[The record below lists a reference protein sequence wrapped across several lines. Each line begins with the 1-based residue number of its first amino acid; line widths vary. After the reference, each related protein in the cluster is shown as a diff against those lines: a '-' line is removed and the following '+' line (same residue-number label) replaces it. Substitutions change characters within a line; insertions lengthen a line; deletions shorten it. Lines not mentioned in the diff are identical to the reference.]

1 MGREDTDMRRL
12 VECVPNFSEGKRKE
26 IIDQI
31 VAEITNVKGAQ
42 IFDVQMDADH
52 NRAVVTFAGEPAPV
66 EEAAFRAVKKA
77 AELIDMEKHQGE
89 HPRIG
94 STDVVPFVPLR
105 GVTMEECVQMAKRL
119 GERIATELSIPV
131 YLYEKA
137 ATKPERKD
145 LAYIRRGEYEGLG
158 ETIESDPDR
167 EPDYGPR
174 RLGKA
179 GATAVGARAP
189 LIAYNVYLDTDDVE
203 IAQKI
208 ARAIR
213 HSSGGLRYVKALGL
227 YIAQRGV
234 AQVSMNMTNYHQT
247 PLYGVFEMIRR
258 EAARYGVTVV
268 GSEIVGLVPEG
279 ALLESAEYYLQ
290 LEGFSEKQLLER
302 QLEVPEEAPVV
313 EPKAD
318 MRAFLEE
325 VASPSPTPGGGS
337 VAALSGA
344 LAAALASMAC
354 QLTMGKE
361 GYTDVEKEMR
371 AALEQARGLQKDLFA
386 FIEEDAQAF
395 GALLAAHRLPKDTEE
410 EKESR
415 TMVVQMALRGA
426 ANVPLVVADRAV
438 KVLEVLLT
446 VTEKGIPN
454 LLPDTGTAA
463 QMAKAAVR
471 GSALNVRT
479 NATSLADEEL
489 ARAFEEQIGGFE
501 ERAEEL
507 VAQIEELLQARL

>member
-1 MGREDTDMRRL
+1 MRRL
-12 VECVPNFSEGKRKE
+12 VECVPNFSEGRRKE
-26 IIDQI
+26 VIDQI
-31 VAEITNVKGAQ
+31 VAEITGVKGAQ
-42 IFDVQMDADH
+42 LLDVQMDADH
-52 NRAVVTFAGEPAPV
+52 NRAVVTFAGEPEPV

-77 AELIDMEKHQGE
+77 AELIDMEKHEGE

-94 STDVVPFVPLR
+94 ATDVVPFVPLR
-105 GVTMEECVQMAKRL
+105 GVPMGECVQMAKRL

-131 YLYEKA
+131 YLYERA
-137 ATKPERKD
+137 ATRPERAD
-145 LAYIRRGEYEGLG
+145 LSQIRRGEYEGLK

-174 RLGKA
+174 QLGKA
-179 GATAVGARAP
+179 GATVVGARDP
-189 LIAYNVYLDTDDVE
+189 LIAYNVYLNTDDVE

-227 YIAQRGV
+227 YIAKRGL
-234 AQVSMNMTNYHQT
+234 AQVSINMTNYHQT
-247 PLYGVFEMIRR
+247 PLYRVFEMIRR

-268 GSEIVGLVPEG
+268 GSEIVGLVLEG

-290 LEGFSEKQLLER
+290 LEGFSEEQVLER
-302 QLEVPEEAPVV
+302 QPEVPEEVLVAQ
-313 EPKAD
+313 PKAD

-344 LAAALASMAC
+344 LAAALTSMAC
-354 QLTMGKE
+354 QLTLEKDE
-361 GYTDVEKEMR
+361 HTEAEKEMK

-395 GALLAAHRLPKDTEE
+395 EALLAAYRLPKDVEE
-410 EKESR
+410 EKVSR
-415 TMVVQMALRGA
+415 TMAVQMALRGA
-426 ANVPLVVADRAV
+426 ASVPLAVADRAV
-438 KVLEVLLT
+438 KLLEVLLT
-446 VTEKGIPN
+446 VAEKGNPN
-454 LLPDTGTAA
+454 VLPDTGTATH
-463 QMAKAAVR
+463 MARAAVR
-471 GSALNVRT
+471 GAALNVRA

-501 ERAEEL
+501 ERTEGL
-507 VAQIEELLQARL
+507 VAQIEALLETRL

>member
-1 MGREDTDMRRL
+1 
-12 VECVPNFSEGKRKE
+12 V
-26 IIDQI
+26 
-31 VAEITNVKGAQ
+31 
-42 IFDVQMDADH
+42 
-52 NRAVVTFAGEPAPV
+52 
-66 EEAAFRAVKKA
+66 
-77 AELIDMEKHQGE
+77 
-89 HPRIG
+89 
-94 STDVVPFVPLR
+94 
-105 GVTMEECVQMAKRL
+105 
-119 GERIATELSIPV
+119 
-131 YLYEKA
+131 
-137 ATKPERKD
+137 
-145 LAYIRRGEYEGLG
+145 
-158 ETIESDPDR
+158 
-167 EPDYGPR
+167 
-174 RLGKA
+174 
-179 GATAVGARAP
+179 VGARDS
-189 LIAYNVYLDTDDVE
+189 LIAYNVYLNTDDVE

-227 YIAQRGV
+227 YVAQRGL

-247 PLYGVFEMIRR
+247 PLYRIFEMIRR

-279 ALLESAEYYLQ
+279 ALLESAEYYLR
-290 LEGFSEKQLLER
+290 LEDLSEEQLLER
-302 QLEVPEEAPVV
+302 QLEVPEEVLVA

-354 QLTMGKE
+354 QLTVGKE
-361 GYTDVEKEMR
+361 EYAEAEKEMK
-371 AALEQARGLQKDLFA
+371 AALEQTRGLQKDLFA

-395 GALLAAHRLPKDTEE
+395 EALLAAYRLPEDTEE

-415 TMVVQMALRGA
+415 TMAVQMALRGA
-426 ANVPLVVADRAV
+426 ASVPLAVADRAV

-446 VTEKGIPN
+446 VAEKGNPN
-454 LLPDTGTAA
+454 VLPDTGTAA

-479 NATSLADEEL
+479 NATSLADEKL
-489 ARAFEEQIGGFE
+489 ATAFGEQIGGFE

-507 VAQIEELLQARL
+507 MAQIEGFLKARL

>member
-1 MGREDTDMRRL
+1 MRRL
-12 VECVPNFSEGKRKE
+12 VECVPNFSEGRRKE
-26 IIDQI
+26 VIDQI
-31 VAEITNVKGAQ
+31 VAEITGVRGAQ
-42 IFDVQMDADH
+42 LLDVQMDAAH
-52 NRAVVTFAGEPAPV
+52 NRAVVTFAGEPEPV

-77 AELIDMEKHQGE
+77 AELIDMEEHQGE

-94 STDVVPFVPLR
+94 ATDVVPFVPLR

-119 GERIATELSIPV
+119 GERIGTELSIPV

-137 ATKPERKD
+137 ATRPERKD
-145 LAYIRRGEYEGLG
+145 LAYIRRGEYEGLK
-158 ETIESDPDR
+158 ETIETDPDR

-174 RLGKA
+174 QLGKA
-179 GATAVGARAP
+179 GATVVGARDP
-189 LIAYNVYLDTDDVE
+189 LIAYNVYLNTDDVE

-213 HSSGGLRYVKALGL
+213 HSSGGLRYVKALGV
-227 YIAQRGV
+227 YIAQRGL

-247 PLYGVFEMIRR
+247 PLYRVFEMIRR

-279 ALLESAEYYLQ
+279 ALLESAKYYLR
-290 LEGFSEKQLLER
+290 LEDLSEEQLLER
-302 QLEVPEEAPVV
+302 QEVPEEAPIA

-354 QLTMGKE
+354 QVTVGKE
-361 GYTDVEKEMR
+361 EYTEAEKEMK
-371 AALEQARGLQKDLFA
+371 AALEQARGLQRDLFA

-395 GALLAAHRLPKDTEE
+395 EALLAACRLPQDTEE

-415 TMVVQMALRGA
+415 TMAVQMVLRGA
-426 ANVPLVVADRAV
+426 ASVPLAVADRAV

-446 VTEKGIPN
+446 VAEKGNPN

-507 VAQIEELLQARL
+507 MAQIEGFLEARL

>member
-1 MGREDTDMRRL
+1 MRRL
-12 VECVPNFSEGKRKE
+12 VECVPNFSEGRRE
-26 IIDQI
+26 EVIDQI
-31 VAEITNVKGAQ
+31 VAEITGVKGAQ
-42 IFDVQMDADH
+42 LLDVQMAADH

-94 STDVVPFVPLR
+94 ATDVVPFVPLR
-105 GVTMEECVQMAKRL
+105 GVTMEECVQMARRL
-119 GERIATELSIPV
+119 GERIGTELSIPV

-137 ATKPERKD
+137 ATRPDRED
-145 LAYIRRGEYEGLG
+145 LAHIRHGEYEGLK
-158 ETIESDPDR
+158 EAIDSDPDR
-167 EPDYGPR
+167 EPEYGPR

-179 GATAVGARAP
+179 GATVVGARQP
-189 LIAYNVYLDTDDVE
+189 LIAYNVYLNTGDVE
-203 IAQKI
+203 VAQKI

-213 HSSGGLRYVKALGL
+213 YSSGGLRYVKALGL
-227 YIAQRGV
+227 YIAERGL
-234 AQVSMNMTNYHQT
+234 AQVSMNMTNYRQT
-247 PLYGVFEMIRR
+247 PLHRVFEMIRR

-279 ALLESAEYYLQ
+279 ALLDSAKYYLR
-290 LEGFSEKQLLER
+290 LEEFSEEQLLER
-302 QLEVPEEAPVV
+302 QLEVTEEPPIGEPEV
-313 EPKAD
+313 D

-344 LAAALASMAC
+344 LAAALVSMAC
-354 QLTMGKE
+354 RLTVGKE
-361 GYTDVEKEMR
+361 EYAEVEKEMR

-386 FIEEDAQAF
+386 FVEEDAQAF
-395 GALLAAHRLPKDTEE
+395 EALLAAYRLPQDAEE

-415 TMVVQMALRGA
+415 TMAVQMALRGA
-426 ANVPLVVADRAV
+426 TSVPLAVADRAV

-446 VTEKGIPN
+446 VAEKGNPDV
-454 LLPDTGTAA
+454 LPDAGTAA
-463 QMAKAAVR
+463 QMAKAAVH

-479 NATSLADEEL
+479 NAASLTDEEL

-501 ERAEEL
+501 DRTEEL
-507 VAQIEELLQARL
+507 VAQIEEFL

>member
-1 MGREDTDMRRL
+1 MRRL
-12 VECVPNFSEGKRKE
+12 VECVPNFSEGRRKE

-31 VAEITNVKGAQ
+31 VAEITGVKGAQ
-42 IFDVQMDADH
+42 LLDVQMDADH
-52 NRAVVTFAGEPAPV
+52 NRAVVTFAGEPEPV

-77 AELIDMEKHQGE
+77 AELIDMEEHQGE

-94 STDVVPFVPLR
+94 ATDVVPFVPLR

-119 GERIATELSIPV
+119 GERIGAELSIPV

-137 ATKPERKD
+137 ATRPERKD
-145 LAYIRRGEYEGLG
+145 LAYIRRGEYEGLK

-174 RLGKA
+174 QLGKA
-179 GATAVGARAP
+179 GATVVGARDP
-189 LIAYNVYLDTDDVE
+189 LIAYNVYLNTGDVE

-213 HSSGGLRYVKALGL
+213 HSSGGLRYVKALGV
-227 YIAQRGV
+227 YTAQRGL

-247 PLYGVFEMIRR
+247 PLYRVFEMIRR
-258 EAARYGVTVV
+258 EAARYGVAVV

-279 ALLESAEYYLQ
+279 ALLESAEYYLR
-290 LEGFSEKQLLER
+290 LEDLSEEQLLER
-302 QLEVPEEAPVV
+302 QLEVPEEAPVA

-354 QLTMGKE
+354 QLTVGKE
-361 GYTDVEKEMR
+361 EYAEAEKEMR
-371 AALEQARGLQKDLFA
+371 AALEQARGLQKDLLA
-386 FIEEDAQAF
+386 FIEEDVQAF
-395 GALLAAHRLPKDTEE
+395 EALLATYRLPKDTEE
-410 EKESR
+410 EEESR
-415 TMVVQMALRGA
+415 MRAVQMALRGA
-426 ANVPLVVADRAV
+426 ASVPLAVADRAV

-446 VTEKGIPN
+446 VAEKGNPN

-463 QMAKAAVR
+463 QMAKAAVG

-489 ARAFEEQIGGFE
+489 ARAFEEQIGGLE

-507 VAQIEELLQARL
+507 VAQIERFLEARL